1 MKLINIDKSFGGR
14 KIIDNFSLE
23 IKKGDVICLTGASGI
38 GKTTLLNIIMGFVK
52 PDSGEIIDIPE
63 KISCVFQEDRLIYGL
78 SAMDNIRFVTGNNI
92 CEEEIISYFN
102 MLNLTKKQAYQK
114 AEKLSGGEKRRVA
127 LLRALLYPSELLL
140 LDEAFKGLDDYNK
153 KAAIDLTLK
162 KAHTIIAVTHEK
174 DEIAMLSGRELSLES
189 QVY

>member
-1 MKLINIDKSFGGR
+1 
-14 KIIDNFSLE
+14 
-23 IKKGDVICLTGASGI
+23 
-38 GKTTLLNIIMGFVK
+38 
-52 PDSGEIIDIPE
+52 
-63 KISCVFQEDRLIYGL
+63 
-78 SAMDNIRFVTGNNI
+78 MDNIRFVTGNNI